1 MCKRLLLILMLLFSL
16 ESCMFYYYEEPNEP
30 TNREYSDGSY
40 VDNSREDR
48 RNNNRNNN
56 ENGNDNAQEEDF
68 EDTNNE
74 TEENN
79 NNTNNE
85 NESDAL
91 IINIDFFKQ
100 EKTNDTILIK
110 STENGGTVIFKIY
123 VDNYSLSMYGFSIY
137 DVDFYEFILD
147 DIYCGY
153 NSFSYY
159 TTVEAKYKMVIK
171 ENNTHDERIV
181 HGYWAMNNG
190 YGGAYKAFHVYL
202 IQEEKQL

>member
-1 MCKRLLLILMLLFSL
+1 M
-16 ESCMFYYYEEPNEP
+16 
-30 TNREYSDGSY
+30 
-40 VDNSREDR
+40 
-48 RNNNRNNN
+48 
-56 ENGNDNAQEEDF
+56 
-68 EDTNNE
+68 
-74 TEENN
+74 
-79 NNTNNE
+79 
-85 NESDAL
+85 
-91 IINIDFFKQ
+91 
-100 EKTNDTILIK
+100 IK

-147 DIYCGY
+147 DTYCGY

>member
-1 MCKRLLLILMLLFSL
+1 
-16 ESCMFYYYEEPNEP
+16 MFYYYEEPNEP

-40 VDNSREDR
+40 VDNSRDDR

-56 ENGNDNAQEEDF
+56 ENDNTQEEDV
-68 EDTNNE
+68 EDTNNG
-74 TEENN
+74 TEEN

-91 IINIDFFKQ
+91 IINIDFFEQ

-110 STENGGTVIFKIY
+110 STENGGTVIFNIY

-147 DIYCGY
+147 NTYCGY

-159 TTVEAKYKMVIK
+159 TTVAAKYKMVVK
-171 ENNTHDERIV
+171 ENNTHEERIV

-202 IQEEKQL
+202 IQEAKQQ

>member
-1 MCKRLLLILMLLFSL
+1 MYKRLLFILMLLFSL

-91 IINIDFFKQ
+91 IINIDFFEQ

-110 STENGGTVIFKIY
+110 STENGGTVIFNIY

-147 DIYCGY
+147 DTYCGY

-202 IQEEKQL
+202 IQEAKQL

>member
-30 TNREYSDGSY
+30 TNIEYSDWSY

-56 ENGNDNAQEEDF
+56 ENDNTQEEDV
-68 EDTNNE
+68 EDTNNG
-74 TEENN
+74 TEEN

-85 NESDAL
+85 NENDAL
-91 IINIDFFKQ
+91 IINIDFFEQ
-100 EKTNDTILIK
+100 EKTYDTILIK
-110 STENGGTVIFKIY
+110 STENGGTVIFNIY
-123 VDNYSLSMYGFSIY
+123 VDHYSLSMYGFSIY
-137 DVDFYEFILD
+137 DIDFYEFILD
-147 DIYCGY
+147 DTYCGY

-159 TTVEAKYKMVIK
+159 TTVEAKYKMVVK
-171 ENNTHDERIV
+171 ANNTNDERIV

-190 YGGAYKAFHVYL
+190 YGGTYKAFHVYL
-202 IQEEKQL
+202 IQEAKQL